1 MKYETTYKLE
11 NFVLNTSWD
20 DLPPDVRERIKG
32 CFIDLTGVVN
42 YSVSANI
49 LRRGEN
55 AKFFYLRL

>member
-32 CFIDLTGVVN
+32 CFIDLTGALITG
-42 YSVSANI
+42 SRSD
-49 LRRGEN
+49 
-55 AKFFYLRL
+55 